1 MSKAATADMDDEQAR
16 ARVHEVIRMLDNTFD
31 VPSTTEG
38 IEVLTHVRTDE
49 DLEQVLI
56 WLGPAVQQA
65 AIDQVNGQQ
74 PLGWSTPPPPS
85 AKAAA
90 DAWLQARISMIR
102 LHSSLK
108 SLSHG
113 VGGCS

>member
-1 MSKAATADMDDEQAR
+1 MSKAATAEMDDEEAR
-16 ARVHEVIRMLDNTFD
+16 ARVHEVIRMLDNSFD

-49 DLEQVLI
+49 DLEQVLT

-65 AIDQVNGQQ
+65 AIDQVNGQK
-74 PLGWSTPPPPS
+74 PLGWSTPPPAS

-90 DAWLQARISMIR
+90 DAWMQVR
-102 LHSSLK
+102 LASVLLTQST
-108 SLSHG
+108 
-113 VGGCS
+113 